1 MALPR
6 RTLLIVLGSIVA
18 LILLVVI
25 SIPIFLNAD
34 NFRTRIESALTTS
47 LGRKVTLGKLDLSVL
62 TGSLVA
68 ENATLADDPAFSNQ
82 PFLQAAKVKIGIEL
96 IPLILSREIHI
107 TGFDIDSPKI
117 NLLRA
122 ANGTW
127 NYSTIG
133 SAQQN
138 ASANKES
145 SSLLPNLTVGHVVVT
160 NGQLTVGIAPTPG
173 SPATPARTY
182 DKLSLEAKDFSFQKS
197 FPYTVSAHLPGDGTV
212 SLSGNA
218 GPINAHDASLTPF
231 SAHLEA
237 KHIDPLAAGF
247 VDSTA
252 GLTGTIDAI
261 DVQATWNGQQLHVAN
276 LLIDTPKLTIV
287 RENKPTNTVTPPPAP
302 NSNNMLSTLTA
313 DHLQIKNG
321 AITITSPGQTTPA
334 VYQKLNAD
342 VTNVS
347 PTASSPFKLSAQIP
361 GGGSLTG
368 DGTAGPINQANASAT
383 PLNAHISITHLDL
396 ASSGVVAPDAGI
408 SGLADVDVRA
418 LSDGKNL
425 NANIS
430 SKIQGLRIAK
440 NGSPSAKPV
449 DIQLA
454 IAQNMQSLSG
464 QIQKGVIN
472 IGGAIINIAGTYQT
486 TGATTALNL
495 KVSSDSTSI
504 DALEA
509 FLPSVGVHLPSGSR
523 LQGGTLTTSL
533 NVTSTA
539 ANPIISGPVRLNNTN
554 LAGFDLGSKLG
565 PLSSL
570 AGIKSGSG
578 TAIQSLSTNI
588 NVNGGNVRT
597 DNLSLIV
604 PSIGSATGAGTIS
617 AAGALNYNV
626 ILKLTAIAGAIP
638 GAATGGAASGAA
650 GIAGQL
656 MGMIPGGTAGGAAGG
671 VVGNIAGSTLR
682 NGIPV
687 AIGGTTSNPTFAP
700 NMSGVLSSAAG
711 AAAKGAVK
719 PSTPGNNKTDPLSNA
734 LGGLLKPR
742 N

>member
-6 RTLLIVLGSIVA
+6 RTLFIVLGSIVG
-18 LILLVVI
+18 LILLI
-25 SIPIFLNAD
+25 ALCIPLFLDAD
-34 NFRTRIESALTTS
+34 SFRTRIESTLTTS

-62 TGSLVA
+62 SGSLVA
-68 ENATLADDPAFSNQ
+68 ENTTLADDPAFSAQ
-82 PFLQAAKVKIGIEL
+82 PFMTVSKVKIGIEM

-107 TGFDIDSPKI
+107 TGFALDSPKI

-133 SAQQN
+133 SAQKN
-138 ASANKES
+138 APTKDSN
-145 SSLLPNLTVGHVVVT
+145 SLIPNLTVGHVT
-160 NGQLTVGIAPTPG
+160 ITDGQLNIGALPAPG
-173 SPATPARTY
+173 APAKPSRTY
-182 DKLSLEAKDFSFQKS
+182 DKLELDAKDFSFQKS
-197 FPYTVSAHLPGDGTV
+197 FPFTASTNLPAGGTV

-218 GPINAHDASLTPF
+218 GPIDAKDASLTPF
-231 SAHLEA
+231 SAHLVV
-237 KHIDPLAAGF
+237 KHLDPVAAGF

-252 GLTGTIDAI
+252 GVTGTIDAI
-261 DVQATWNGQQLHVAN
+261 DVQAVWNGRQLHVAN
-276 LLIDTPKLTIV
+276 LLVDTPKLTLV
-287 RENKPTNTVTPPPAP
+287 RENKPTNVAPPPPAP
-302 NSNNMLSTLTA
+302 NSNDMLSTLSA
-313 DHLQIKNG
+313 DRLQVKDG
-321 AITITSPGQTTPA
+321 TLTVTSPGQSIPG
-334 VYQKLNAD
+334 VYQKLNAE
-342 VTNVS
+342 VTNLS

-368 DGTAGPINQANASAT
+368 DGTVGPINQASTAAT
-383 PLNAHISITHLDL
+383 PLNAHVAITHLDL
-396 ASSGVVAPDAGI
+396 ATSGIVAPDAGI
-408 SGLADVDVRA
+408 SGIADIDARA
-418 LSDGKNL
+418 LSDGKTL
-425 NANIS
+425 SANIS

-449 DIQLA
+449 DLQLSV
-454 IAQNMQSLSG
+454 AQNMQSLSG

-495 KVSSDSTSI
+495 KVSSDGTSI

-533 NVTSTA
+533 NVTGTG
-539 ANPIISGPVRLNNTN
+539 ANPIISGPIRLNNTN

-597 DNLSLIV
+597 DNLSVIV
-604 PSIGSATGAGTIS
+604 PSIGSAAGAGTIS
-617 AAGALNYNV
+617 AAGALNYNIV
-626 ILKLTAIAGAIP
+626 LKLTGIAGAV
-638 GAATGGAASGAA
+638 GKVGGASGAG

-656 MGMIPGGTAGGAAGG
+656 MGMIPGGAAGGAAGG
-671 VVGNIAGSTLR
+671 VVGNIAGSALR
-682 NGIPV
+682 NGVPV
-687 AIGGTTSNPTFAP
+687 QIGGTTSNPTFTP
-700 NMSGVLSSAAG
+700 NMNGLASSAAG
-711 AAAKGAVK
+711 AAVKGAAK
-719 PSTPGNNKTDPLSNA
+719 PSGSQTDSLTNA
-734 LGGLLKPR
+734 LGGLLKPH
-742 N
+742 